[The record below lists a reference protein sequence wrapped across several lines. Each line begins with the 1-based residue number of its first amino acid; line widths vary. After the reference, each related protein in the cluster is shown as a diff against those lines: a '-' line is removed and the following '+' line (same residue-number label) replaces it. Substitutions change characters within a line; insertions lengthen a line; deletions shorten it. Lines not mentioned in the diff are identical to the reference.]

1 MDIGDRWAIV
11 QRVAKE
17 SDTISQLKKQQIILR
32 PQCLLGLSRM
42 KRFLNLRHNIK
53 TINFKVRGRKLSFS
67 EKPVPIRYYG

>member
-17 SDTISQLKKQQIILR
+17 VRHNLATKKQQIILR

-53 TINFKVRGRKLSFS
+53 AINFKVRGRKLSFN
-67 EKPVPIRYYG
+67 EKPVSIRYYG